1 MPGADLETGRGV
13 EMEERVNSG
22 DKRATEEEEETPAE
36 EGIASGEFIGDQGY
50 KGKIGCEVSSK

>member
-1 MPGADLETGRGV
+1 M
-13 EMEERVNSG
+13 EMEERENSG

-36 EGIASGEFIGDQGY
+36 EGIASGECLGDQGY